1 MRRHLTYAN
10 VISTFC
16 LVMVVGG
23 GAAYAANTIS
33 SSDIINGQVKSVDI
47 GTAAVATVDI
57 AANAVDSSK
66 IADNTV
72 TGADVANNSIASADI
87 TNNSVAGADVASNT
101 LDGLDIQE
109 GSLVLNEHFSA
120 VASPAG
126 NCNDDQHTGN
136 ICATTTLNLERS
148 GRILMTATGQWRT
161 TRLDDISDPGSNT
174 DNSTAVAGSC
184 VLRVD
189 GNSVSSPIKMGEL
202 SADGPTAPTHPLDF
216 PGTFALTD
224 LSGDLPSGQHPVDV
238 FCIENDGDIDWH
250 NIRLTAARVDN

>member
-1 MRRHLTYAN
+1 M
-10 VISTFC
+10 
-16 LVMVVGG
+16 
-23 GAAYAANTIS
+23 
-33 SSDIINGQVKSVDI
+33 
-47 GTAAVATVDI
+47 DI

-72 TGADVANNSIASADI
+72 TTADVANNSLR
-87 TNNSVAGADVASNT
+87 GADVASNS

-126 NCNDDQHTGN
+126 GCNDDQHTGA

-161 TRLDDISDPGSNT
+161 TRLDDISDPGANT

-189 GNSVSSPIKMGEL
+189 GNSVSTPIKMGEL
-202 SADGPTAPTHPLDF
+202 SADGPTAPTHPFDF

>member
-57 AANAVDSSK
+57 AADAVDSSK
-66 IADNTV
+66 IDDNTV
-72 TGADVANNSIASADI
+72 TTADVANNSLR
-87 TNNSVAGADVASNT
+87 GADVAGNS

-120 VASPAG
+120 VTSPTSG
-126 NCNDDQHTGN
+126 CTDDQHTGA

-148 GRILMTATGQWRT
+148 GRILMNASGQWRT
-161 TRLDDISDPGSNT
+161 TNLNDTSDPGANT

-189 GNSVSSPIKMGEL
+189 GNSVSTPIKMGEL
-202 SADGPTAPTHPLDF
+202 SADGPAAPTHPLDF

>member
-57 AANAVDSSK
+57 AADAVDSSK
-66 IADNTV
+66 IDDNTV
-72 TGADVANNSIASADI
+72 TTADVANNSLR
-87 TNNSVAGADVASNT
+87 GADVASNS

-120 VASPAG
+120 VTSPTSG
-126 NCNDDQHTGN
+126 CTDDQHTGA

-148 GRILMTATGQWRT
+148 GRILMNASGQWRT
-161 TRLDDISDPGSNT
+161 TSAQRHLGPG
-174 DNSTAVAGSC
+174 GEHGQLHRGGGI
-184 VLRVD
+184 LRASRRWQLGLHAHQD
-189 GNSVSSPIKMGEL
+189 GRALGGRAR
-202 SADGPTAPTHPLDF
+202 SAHASLGFPWDVRAHGP
-216 PGTFALTD
+216 
-224 LSGDLPSGQHPVDV
+224 
-238 FCIENDGDIDWH
+238 E
-250 NIRLTAARVDN
+250 R

>member
-10 VISTFC
+10 VISTLS
-16 LVMVVGG
+16 LVLVVGG
-23 GAAYAANTIS
+23 GAAYAANTIG
-33 SSDIINGQVKSVDI
+33 SSDIINGQVR
-47 GTAAVATVDI
+47 TVDL
-57 AANAVDSSK
+57 ANNAVNSAK
-66 IADNTV
+66 IADSTV
-72 TGADVANNSIASADI
+72 TGDDVANNSIASADI

-126 NCNDDQHTGN
+126 GCNDDQHTGN

-161 TRLDDISDPGSNT
+161 TALNDTTDPGSNT

-189 GNSVSSPIKMGEL
+189 GNSVSTPIKMGEL
-202 SADGPTAPTHPLDF
+202 SADGPAAPTHPGEF

-224 LSGDLPSGQHPVDV
+224 LSGDLPAGQHPVDV
-238 FCIENDGDIDWH
+238 FCIENDGDIDWS
-250 NIRLTAARVDN
+250 NIKLNAARVDN